1 MFGLSPDVIRNIK
14 KEFSKFPQIEK
25 VILYGSRAKGN
36 YKDGS
41 DIDVTLIGKNLNLK
55 TVYALEEFLEAL
67 YLPYSFDISIFTQI
81 DNDDLIEHILN
92 VGKNFYT
99 KRADKKLHKTDVLS
113 LLEGWSVKKLGEV
126 GKIFNGNS
134 INAVIKKEKYLNI
147 NTGIPYIA
155 TKDISY
161 KNAID
166 YDNGVSIP
174 FEEKLSFKFIPKN
187 TVLICAEGGSAGRKI
202 AFTNQEVCFGNKL
215 FALIANNNIDS
226 KYVYYFY
233 FSSSFQKDFQSQ
245 MTGIIGG
252 VSMAKFKKLNIP
264 LPPLPEQKRIV
275 AILGRAFKVI
285 DQAKTNAEQNLI
297 NAKELFESYLQ
308 NIFENKGDDWE
319 EKTLR
324 EILSFPPKNGWSPP
338 AKFHSDSGV
347 PVLTLSAITGF
358 IFKRECVKYTSAP
371 VKNDAY
377 YWLNEGDLLI
387 TRSNTPEL
395 VGQVAIC
402 EDLDNK
408 TIYPDLIMKI
418 NPKDTIVNTRFLYY
432 QLMSPKLREIITGV
446 AHGANPTMKKIN
458 KQDVQNFEIGYPPL
472 SKQKK
477 IVQKL
482 NTLQAQTKKLE
493 AIYQQKIADLEELK
507 KSILQKAFNG
517 ELSK

>member
-92 VGKNFYT
+92 VGKDFYI
-99 KRADKKLHKTDVLS
+99 KGVDKKLHETGALS
-113 LLEGWSVKKLGEV
+113 LPEGWSVKKLGEA

-285 DQAKTNAEQNLI
+285 DQAKTNAEQNLK

-308 NIFENKGDDWE
+308 NIFENKGDDWVENTLGEVLQKTKTVNPKLNPDE
-319 EKTLR
+319 EFTYIDVSSVNKETKLI
-324 EILSFPPKNGWSPP
+324 EKPTILLGKDAPSRARKLVQTDDIIFATVRPTHSRVAIITEKFNNQICSTGYYVLKPKDYLNNHFVFYFLLTHGFNKKMESMQKGASYPAVTNKEVESVFISFPK
-338 AKFHSDSGV
+338 
-347 PVLTLSAITGF
+347 
-358 IFKRECVKYTSAP
+358 
-371 VKNDAY
+371 
-377 YWLNEGDLLI
+377 
-387 TRSNTPEL
+387 SNKE
-395 VGQVAIC
+395 QQ
-402 EDLDNK
+402 E
-408 TIYPDLIMKI
+408 
-418 NPKDTIVNTRFLYY
+418 IVNRL
-432 QLMSPKLREIITGV
+432 E
-446 AHGANPTMKKIN
+446 A
-458 KQDVQNFEIGYPPL
+458 
-472 SKQKK
+472 
-477 IVQKL
+477 
-482 NTLQAQTKKLE
+482 LQSQTKKLE
-493 AIYQQKIADLEELK
+493 VIYQQKIADLEELK